1 MRRSRVI
8 LLVHPDDGIRVTYQV
23 VLRREGYVVLEAT
36 NTSEALE
43 QIKESVPDLLITQT
57 LLPRLDGVK
66 LIRLI
71 RSDQGDQPL
80 RILALGAESAKRDAT
95 AAGADDFQETPV
107 APEQLVRAVT
117 SLIGRA

>member
-71 RSDQGDQPL
+71 RSDQGYQPL